1 MTETFCDCI
10 KEFSFKFCYFLL
22 SNFIEKY
29 FDPKNAKKKPAVF
42 KKLLLFLVKK
52 ITI

>member
-29 FDPKNAKKKPAVF
+29 FDPKNAKKKTAVF
-42 KKLLLFLVKK
+42 KKKF
-52 ITI
+52 